1 MHTVRLLVFAATFWL
16 FALLAPLASAR
27 DARAEYQ
34 TKLDA
39 LELEIAQRHVDVGL
53 WCRERGF
60 AQAAREH
67 FLNAVEVSRGR
78 HAHASSIKSLMERL
92 GDEFWKKQVELTD
105 ARRKPYDKQVE
116 KLERENVAA
125 RFKLASWAHERGLE
139 SEALAAFRALLDP
152 EAPLVV
158 NAKGQLQAS
167 AGQIPAACSAKILAE
182 AISINGEPHVRH
194 GVLALLAGVDSLSQA
209 SAPALLVRSTGTREQ
224 VEEFLKLGLALLP
237 ELERE
242 LSVRLERRPTL
253 LLIDS
258 RATYER
264 YLVEADR
271 QSYRSASGFA
281 DIARCVTLV
290 CTEGKSLLEVQSLAL
305 HELSHLADAAAFPQA
320 MPAWYSEGFAER
332 FGGVGTFSWD
342 GARLTLR
349 GELDSERLT
358 LLRGGGTPW
367 PIAELVRID
376 PVSLWGSD
384 REQAK
389 RYYAQSWALY
399 RWLSSEAPSSLR
411 VRWDAWIA
419 SCKSAK
425 RGFPPGPQP
434 VPTPEELFRKHFD
447 GALAELDSG
456 LVNWLEVR

>member
-34 TKLDA
+34 AKLDA
-39 LELEIAQRHVDVGL
+39 LELEIAQRHVDLGL
-53 WCRERGF
+53 WCRDRGF
-60 AQAAREH
+60 AEPAREH
-67 FLNAVEVSRGR
+67 FSKAVEVSRGR

-92 GDEFWKKQVELTD
+92 GDGFWKKQVELTE

-116 KLERENVAA
+116 KLERENAAA
-125 RFKLASWAHERGLE
+125 RFELASWAHERGLE

-158 NAKGQLQAS
+158 NAKGQIQAS
-167 AGQIPAACSAKILAE
+167 AGQIPLACSEKIVAE
-182 AISINGEPHVRH
+182 AISINGKPHVRQ
-194 GVLALLAGVDSLSQA
+194 GVLALLAGVDTLFQA
-209 SAPALLVRSTGTREQ
+209 RSDALVVLSTGSLAES
-224 VEEFLKLGLALLP
+224 EEFHRLGSALLP
-237 ELERE
+237 ALEKE
-242 LSVRLERRPTL
+242 LSLRFERRPTL
-253 LLIDS
+253 LLFDS
-258 RATYER
+258 RESYER

-271 QSYRSASGFA
+271 QQYRSAGGFA
-281 DIARCVTLV
+281 DPSRAVTVV
-290 CTEGKSLLEVQSLAL
+290 CTADKSVRDAHSLAL

-332 FGGVGTFSWD
+332 FGGVGTFAWD

-349 GELDSERLT
+349 GELDSERLAM
-358 LLRGGGTPW
+358 LRGGGKPW

-447 GALAELDSG
+447 GALAEIDSG

>member
-1 MHTVRLLVFAATFWL
+1 MHTLRLLSFAAACWL
-16 FALLAPLASAR
+16 FALLAPLAAAR

-34 TKLDA
+34 TKCDA

-67 FLNAVEVSRGR
+67 FLKAVEVSRGR

-92 GDEFWKKQVELTD
+92 GEDFWKKQVELTD

-116 KLERENVAA
+116 KLERDNAQA
-125 RFKLASWAHERGLE
+125 RFELASWANERGLE

-152 EAPLVV
+152 DAPLVV
-158 NAKGQLQAS
+158 NAKGQIQAS
-167 AGQIPAACSAKILAE
+167 AGQIPLACSTKLLAE
-182 AISINGEPHVRH
+182 AISINGKPHVRH
-194 GVLALLAGVDSLSQA
+194 GVLAQLAGVEALFQARSEALVVLATGSLDQA
-209 SAPALLVRSTGTREQ
+209 
-224 VEEFLKLGLALLP
+224 EEFHRLGSALLP
-237 ELERE
+237 ALEKE
-242 LSVRLERRPTL
+242 LSLRFARRLTL
-253 LLIDS
+253 LLFDA
-258 RATYER
+258 RETYER

-271 QSYRSASGFA
+271 QQYRSAGGFA
-281 DIARCVTLV
+281 DPSRAVTVV
-290 CTEGKSLLEVQSLAL
+290 CTADKSAHEAQSLAL

-320 MPAWYSEGFAER
+320 MPHWFREGFAER
-332 FGGVGTFSWD
+332 FGGVGTFAWD

-349 GELDSERLT
+349 GELDSERLAT
-358 LLRGGGTPW
+358 LRGSGKPW

-376 PVSLWGSD
+376 PLSLWGSD

-389 RYYAQSWALY
+389 RYYAQAWALY

-425 RGFPPGPQP
+425 RGFPPGTEP

-447 GALAELDSG
+447 GALSEIDAG
-456 LVNWLEVR
+456 LVAWLEAR